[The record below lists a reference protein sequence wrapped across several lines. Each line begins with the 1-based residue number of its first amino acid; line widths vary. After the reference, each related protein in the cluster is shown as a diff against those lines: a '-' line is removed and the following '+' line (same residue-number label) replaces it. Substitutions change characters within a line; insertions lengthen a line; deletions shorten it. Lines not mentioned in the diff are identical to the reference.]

1 MTRII
6 FIAATGTD
14 IGKTHV
20 TVMLVHQLQGQG
32 YRVRAIK
39 PVISGFDRDDMANS
53 DSGRLLKAMG
63 QDVTRENITA
73 VSPWRYSPALPP
85 HLAAEQAGRPIDL
98 DDLTAFCRKQA
109 EQELDFL
116 LIEGVGGIMTPL
128 NYHQTV
134 SDLIERLE
142 CHCLLVTASSL
153 GTLSHTLTAID
164 CIRQRKIILDGLV
177 ISESQQ
183 GYSDFKTVTSD
194 FKKII
199 PDIPLKYIPRD
210 TPSGKIYILVI

>member
-6 FIAATGTD
+6 FITATGTD
-14 IGKTHV
+14 IGKTYV
-20 TVMLVHQLQGQG
+20 TVMLVRQLQDQG

-53 DSGRLLKAMG
+53 DSGRLLKEMG
-63 QDVTRENITA
+63 QDITLENIA
-73 VSPWRYSPALPP
+73 AISPWRYSPALPP

-98 DDLTAFCRKQA
+98 DNLAAFCQKQA

-128 NYHQTV
+128 NSHQTMI
-134 SDLIERLE
+134 DLVGRLK

-177 ISESQQ
+177 ISESLQS
-183 GYSDFKTVTSD
+183 YADLDTVTSD
-194 FKKII
+194 FEKII
-199 PDIPLKYIPRD
+199 PDISVKYIPRD
-210 TPSGKIYILVI
+210 TPSREIFTLVT

>member
-14 IGKTHV
+14 IGKTYV
-20 TVMLVHQLQGQG
+20 TVMLVKQLQDQG
-32 YRVRAIK
+32 HRVRAIK

-73 VSPWRYSPALPP
+73 ISPWRYTPALPP
-85 HLAAEQAGRPIDL
+85 HLAAEQAGKPIDL
-98 DDLTAFCRKQA
+98 DNLTAFCQKET

-128 NYHQTV
+128 NYHQTMI
-134 SDLIERLE
+134 DLVGRLE
-142 CHCLLVTASSL
+142 GHCLLVTASSL

-177 ISESQQ
+177 ISESVQS
-183 GYSDFKTVTSD
+183 YADFETVTSD
-194 FKKII
+194 FEKII
-199 PDIPLKYIPRD
+199 PDIPLRYIPRN
-210 TPSGKIYILVI
+210 TPSSKICSLVI